1 MRFVYLSFLFFV
13 TALFFLSCKHSG
25 VISVNHKFEQKQL
38 HADYL
43 ILKNILES
51 KHPSLYWYTS
61 KDSMD
66 YYFEY
71 YNNKIQD
78 SMTEQEFT
86 WKVVAPLLNKIHCGH
101 TTVMRSYENIK
112 QSKNKKN
119 PSFPLELK
127 VWNDTMAV
135 VGNLNPKDSIFKRG
149 FIIKS
154 INGVEAKDILS
165 KMLHHLSE
173 DGYAHNVN
181 YIRISSNFPVMHNY
195 VFGLSKEYHILYS
208 DTTGNILSTVLPLYV
223 PGKDT
228 IKHITKQD
236 SVVNTKKI
244 ETAKIKKI
252 TKYRSLQIDSSGQF
266 ATMRLNTFS
275 NGRLRNF
282 FRKSFRTIRKN
293 HIPNLIVDIRTN
305 GGGNV
310 STSTLFTK
318 YFSDSKFKV
327 ADSVFSKSKT
337 VKPYSKYFNGKWL
350 NNLGFAFVAKKKS
363 DGQYHLTRYER
374 KYFKPK
380 VKNHFNGHAYVL
392 INGPTFSASCLF
404 VNAIKGQ
411 QHISIVGE
419 ESGGGW
425 YGNNG
430 IFIPEVKLPNT
441 HIRVN
446 MPLFRVVQ
454 YRHENQNKGKGIWPD
469 IYIPTS
475 YDALKKGYD
484 MKMKVV
490 KEMIFN
496 SNKQLVP

>member
-1 MRFVYLSFLFFV
+1 
-13 TALFFLSCKHSG
+13 
-25 VISVNHKFEQKQL
+25 
-38 HADYL
+38 
-43 ILKNILES
+43 
-51 KHPSLYWYTS
+51 
-61 KDSMD
+61 
-66 YYFEY
+66 
-71 YNNKIQD
+71 
-78 SMTEQEFT
+78 
-86 WKVVAPLLNKIHCGH
+86 
-101 TTVMRSYENIK
+101 
-112 QSKNKKN
+112 
-119 PSFPLELK
+119 LELK

-154 INGVEAKDILS
+154 INGITAKDILS
-165 KMLHHLSE
+165 KMLDHLSE

-181 YIRISSNFPVMHNY
+181 YIRISSNFPAMHNY
-195 VFGLSKEYHILYS
+195 VFGLSKEYNILYA
-208 DTTGNILSTVLPLYV
+208 DTSGNILSAVIPLYF

-228 IKHITKQD
+228 TKLTKKLD

-244 ETAKIKKI
+244 EAPKIKKI
-252 TKYRSLQIDSSGQF
+252 TSYRSLHIDSTAQF

-275 NGRLRNF
+275 NGRLRSF

-318 YFSDSKFKV
+318 YFSDTKFKV
-327 ADSVFSKSKT
+327 ADSVFSKSNN
-337 VKPYSKYFNGKWL
+337 VKPYSKYFKGKWL
-350 NNLGFAFVAKKKS
+350 NNLGFAFVAKKKN
-363 DGQYHLTRYER
+363 DGQYHLSRYER
-374 KYFKPK
+374 KYYKPK

-411 QHISIVGE
+411 RNISIVGE

-441 HIRVN
+441 HIRLN

-454 YRHENQNKGKGIWPD
+454 YRHSNQNKGKGIWPD

-475 YDALKKGYD
+475 YEALKKGYD

-490 KEMIFN
+490 KEMILH
-496 SNKQLVP
+496 SNKQP

>member
-1 MRFVYLSFLFFV
+1 MIFV
-13 TALFFLSCKHSG
+13 SCKHSN
-25 VISVNHKFEQKQL
+25 VISLNNKFEQKQL
-38 HADYL
+38 HADYHML
-43 ILKNILES
+43 TNILES

-71 YNNKIQD
+71 YKNKIQD

-86 WKVVAPLLNKIHCGH
+86 WQVIAPLLNKIHCGH
-101 TTVMRSYENIK
+101 TSVMRSKQSIK
-112 QSKNKKN
+112 QNKNKKS

-135 VGNLNPKDSIFKRG
+135 VGNLNDKDSVFKRG
-149 FIIKS
+149 TIIKS
-154 INGVEAKDILS
+154 INGVSSGEIIS
-165 KMLHHLSE
+165 KMLDHLSE

-181 YIRISSNFPVMHNY
+181 YIRISSNFPAMHSY
-195 VFGLSKEYHILYS
+195 VFGLSKEYLISYV
-208 DTTGNILSTVLPLYV
+208 DTFGNLLSTVLPLYV
-223 PGKDT
+223 PRKDT
-228 IKHITKQD
+228 TKKITKPD
-236 SVVNTKKI
+236 STVNTKKI
-244 ETAKIKKI
+244 VYPKIKKI

-266 ATMRLNTFS
+266 AIMRLNTFS
-275 NGRLRNF
+275 NGRLRSF
-282 FRKSFRTIRKN
+282 FRKSFRTIRKDQ
-293 HIPNLIVDIRTN
+293 IPNLILDIRTN

-318 YFSDSKFKV
+318 YFSDTKFKV
-327 ADSVFSKSKT
+327 ADSVFSKT
-337 VKPYSKYFNGKWL
+337 NNVKPYSTYFNGKWL

-380 VKNHFNGHAYVL
+380 VKNHFSGHAYVL

-419 ESGGGW
+419 ETGGGW

-454 YRHENQNKGKGIWPD
+454 YQHENQNKGKGIWPD

-490 KEMIFN
+490 KAMILN
-496 SNKQLVP
+496 SNKQP

>member
-1 MRFVYLSFLFFV
+1 MRIFYLFFFYCI
-13 TALFFLSCKHSG
+13 ASFFLSCKPSG
-25 VISVNHKFEQKQL
+25 VISINHKFESKQL
-38 HADYL
+38 HSDYSL
-43 ILKNILES
+43 LKNILEL
-51 KHPSLYWYTS
+51 KHPSLYWYSS

-66 YYFEY
+66 YYFDY
-71 YNNKIQD
+71 YKNKIQD

-86 WKVVAPLLNKIHCGH
+86 WQVISPLLNKIHCGH
-101 TTVMRSYENIK
+101 TSAMRSIANIR
-112 QSKNKKN
+112 QSKNKKF

-135 VGNLNPKDSIFKRG
+135 VGNLNTEDSIFKRG
-149 FIIKS
+149 TIIKS
-154 INGVEAKDILS
+154 INGFSSGEIIS
-165 KMLHHLSE
+165 KMLDHLSE

-181 YIRISSNFPVMHNY
+181 YIRISSNFPAMHNY
-195 VFGLSKEYHILYS
+195 VFGLSKEYSITYT
-208 DTTGNILSTVLPLYV
+208 DTSGNLLSTIIPLYV

-228 IKHITKQD
+228 TKSD
-236 SVVNTKKI
+236 SALIEKKI
-244 ETAKIKKI
+244 VKPPIKKI
-252 TKYRSLQIDSSGQF
+252 TNYRSLQIDSSEQF
-266 ATMRLNTFS
+266 AIMRLNTFS
-275 NGRLRNF
+275 SGHLRRF
-282 FRKSFRTIRKN
+282 YRKSFRTIRKN
-293 HIPNLIVDIRTN
+293 HIPNLIVDIRIN

-318 YFSDSKFKV
+318 YFSETKFKV
-327 ADSVFSKSKT
+327 ADSVFSKSNK
-337 VKPYSKYFNGKWL
+337 VKPYSKYFKGKWL
-350 NNLGFAFVAKKKS
+350 NNLGFVFVAKKKS

-404 VNAIKGQ
+404 VNAVKGQ

-419 ESGGGW
+419 ETGGGW

-430 IFIPEVKLPNT
+430 IFIPEVKLPST

-446 MPLFRVVQ
+446 MPLFRLVQ
-454 YRHENQNKGKGIWPD
+454 YRHENQNKGEGIWPD

-490 KEMIFN
+490 KEMILN
-496 SNKQLVP
+496 SNKQL

>member
-1 MRFVYLSFLFFV
+1 MFFISL
-13 TALFFLSCKHSG
+13 TLLSCKNAAI
-25 VISVNHKFEQKQL
+25 ISNDNKFERHQL
-38 HADYL
+38 DTDYSV
-43 ILKNILES
+43 LKNILES

-71 YNNKIQD
+71 YKNKIQD

-86 WKVVAPLLNKIHCGH
+86 WKVLAPLVNKIHCGH
-101 TTVMRSYENIK
+101 TSVMRSKENIK
-112 QSKNKKN
+112 RSKNKRY
-119 PSFPLELK
+119 PSFSLELK

-135 VGNLNPKDSIFKRG
+135 VGNLNSKDSVFKRG
-149 FIIKS
+149 AIIKS
-154 INGVEAKDILS
+154 INGIAAKDIIS
-165 KMLHHLSE
+165 KMLNHLSE
-173 DGYAHNVN
+173 DGYSHNVN
-181 YIRISSNFPVMHNY
+181 YIRISSNFPAMHKY
-195 VFGLSKEYHILYS
+195 VFGLSNEYSILYA
-208 DTTGNILSTVLPLYV
+208 DTSGNILSAILPLYV

-228 IKHITKQD
+228 TKHIAKTD
-236 SVVNTKKI
+236 SVLNTKKI
-244 ETAKIKKI
+244 QTPKIKKI
-252 TKYRSLQIDSSGQF
+252 TTYRSLQIDSTRQF
-266 ATMRLNTFS
+266 AIMRLNTFS
-275 NGRLRNF
+275 DGRLRSF
-282 FRKSFRTIRKN
+282 YRKSFKTIRKKS
-293 HIPNLIVDIRTN
+293 ITNLVVDIRTN

-318 YFSDSKFKV
+318 YFSDKKFKV
-327 ADSVFSKSKT
+327 ADTVFSKINT
-337 VKPYSKYFNGKWL
+337 VKPYSKYFQGKWL
-350 NNLGFAFVAKKKS
+350 NNLGFIFVAKKKS

-374 KYFKPK
+374 KFFKPK
-380 VKNHFNGHAYVL
+380 VKNHFSGHAYVL

-404 VNAIKGQ
+404 LNAVKGQ
-411 QHISIVGE
+411 KNISIVGE

-430 IFIPEVKLPNT
+430 IFIPEVKLPST

-454 YRHENQNKGKGIWPD
+454 YQHEAQNKGKGIWPD

-490 KEMIFN
+490 KEMILE
-496 SNKQLVP
+496 STKEPKH

>member
-1 MRFVYLSFLFFV
+1 MRFLYLSFLFFV
-13 TALFFLSCKHSG
+13 ALFFISCKHSG
-25 VISVNHKFEQKQL
+25 VISVTHKLERKEL
-38 HADYL
+38 HSDYHV
-43 ILKNILES
+43 LKNVLES

-71 YNNKIQD
+71 YKNKIQD

-86 WKVVAPLLNKIHCGH
+86 WQVIAPLLNKIHCGH
-101 TTVMRSYENIK
+101 TSVMKSKENIK
-112 QSKNKKN
+112 QSKNKKYS
-119 PSFPLELK
+119 SFPLELK

-135 VGNLNPKDSIFKRG
+135 VGILNSKDSIFKRG
-149 FIIKS
+149 TIIKS
-154 INGVEAKDILS
+154 INGVSSSEIIS
-165 KMLHHLSE
+165 KMLNHLSE

-195 VFGLSKEYHILYS
+195 VFGLSKEYRITYT
-208 DTTGNILSTVLPLYV
+208 DTFGNLLSTVIPLYI

-228 IKHITKQD
+228 TKPDSVLITK
-236 SVVNTKKI
+236 K
-244 ETAKIKKI
+244 TATPKIKKI

-266 ATMRLNTFS
+266 AIMRLNTFS
-275 NGRLRNF
+275 SGHLRHF
-282 FRKSFRTIRKN
+282 FRKSFRTIREN

-318 YFSDSKFKV
+318 YFSDTKFKV
-327 ADSVFSKSKT
+327 ADSVFSKT
-337 VKPYSKYFNGKWL
+337 NNVKPYSKYFNGKWL

-380 VKNHFNGHAYVL
+380 VKNHFNGHTYVL

-404 VNAIKGQ
+404 VNAVKNQ

-430 IFIPEVKLPNT
+430 IFIPEVKLPST

-490 KEMIFN
+490 KEIILN
-496 SNKQLVP
+496 SNIQP

>member
-1 MRFVYLSFLFFV
+1 
-13 TALFFLSCKHSG
+13 
-25 VISVNHKFEQKQL
+25 
-38 HADYL
+38 
-43 ILKNILES
+43 
-51 KHPSLYWYTS
+51 
-61 KDSMD
+61 
-66 YYFEY
+66 
-71 YNNKIQD
+71 
-78 SMTEQEFT
+78 
-86 WKVVAPLLNKIHCGH
+86 
-101 TTVMRSYENIK
+101 
-112 QSKNKKN
+112 
-119 PSFPLELK
+119 
-127 VWNDTMAV
+127 
-135 VGNLNPKDSIFKRG
+135 
-149 FIIKS
+149 
-154 INGVEAKDILS
+154 
-165 KMLHHLSE
+165 MLDHLSE

-181 YIRISSNFPVMHNY
+181 FIRISSNFPAMHNY
-195 VFGLSKEYHILYS
+195 VFGLSKEYNILYA
-208 DTTGNILSTVLPLYV
+208 DTSGNILSVVIPIYV

-228 IKHITKQD
+228 TKLTKKPD

-244 ETAKIKKI
+244 EAPKIKKI
-252 TKYRSLQIDSSGQF
+252 TSYRSLQIDSTAQF

-275 NGRLRNF
+275 KGRLRSF

-318 YFSDSKFKV
+318 YFSDTKFKV
-327 ADSVFSKSKT
+327 ADSVFSKINN
-337 VKPYSKYFNGKWL
+337 VKPYSKYFKGKWL
-350 NNLGFAFVAKKKS
+350 NNLGFAFVAKKKT
-363 DGQYHLTRYER
+363 DGQFHLSRYER

-411 QHISIVGE
+411 RNVSIVGE

-454 YRHENQNKGKGIWPD
+454 YRHSNQNKGKGIWPD

-475 YDALKKGYD
+475 YEALKKGYD

-490 KEMIFN
+490 KEMILH
-496 SNKQLVP
+496 SNNQP

>member
-1 MRFVYLSFLFFV
+1 MRFLYLSFLFCV
-13 TALFFLSCKHSG
+13 ALFFLSCKHSS
-25 VISVNHKFEQKQL
+25 VITVNHKFDSKQL
-38 HADYL
+38 DSDYFV
-43 ILKNILES
+43 LKSILES

-71 YNNKIQD
+71 FKNEIQD

-86 WKVVAPLLNKIHCGH
+86 WKVIAPLLNKIHCGH
-101 TTVMRSYENIK
+101 TSVMRSKENIK
-112 QSKNKKN
+112 QSKNKKY

-135 VGNLNPKDSIFKRG
+135 IGNLNPKDSIFKRG
-149 FIIKS
+149 TIIKS
-154 INGVEAKDILS
+154 INGVSSSEIIS
-165 KMLHHLSE
+165 KMLDHLSE

-181 YIRISSNFPVMHNY
+181 YIRISSNFPAMHNY
-195 VFGLSKEYHILYS
+195 VFGLSEKYNISYS
-208 DTTGNILSTVLPLYV
+208 DTFGNIVSKIIPIFV

-228 IKHITKQD
+228 INQSIKSD
-236 SVVNTKKI
+236 SVLNTKKI
-244 ETAKIKKI
+244 EIPKLKKI

-266 ATMRLNTFS
+266 AIMRLNTFS
-275 NGRLRNF
+275 NGKLRNF
-282 FRKSFRTIRKN
+282 FRRSFKTLRKN

-318 YFSDSKFKV
+318 YFSDKKFKV

-337 VKPYSKYFNGKWL
+337 VKPYSNYFNGKWL
-350 NNLGFAFVAKKKS
+350 NNLGFAFVAKRNS

-411 QHISIVGE
+411 HNISIVGE

-454 YRHENQNKGKGIWPD
+454 YQHLSQNKGKGIWPD

-490 KEMIFN
+490 KEMILN
-496 SNKQLVP
+496 SNKQP

>member
-1 MRFVYLSFLFFV
+1 MRFFYLYFLFFV
-13 TALFFLSCKHSG
+13 SLTLLSCKHSA
-25 VISVNHKFEQKQL
+25 ITSSNNKFERKLL
-38 HADYL
+38 HSDYFV
-43 ILKNILES
+43 LKNILEL

-71 YNNKIQD
+71 YKNKIQD

-86 WKVVAPLLNKIHCGH
+86 WQVLAPLINKIHCGH
-101 TTVMRSYENIK
+101 TSVMRSKENIK
-112 QSKNKKN
+112 LNKNKKN

-127 VWNDTMAV
+127 FWNDTMAV
-135 VGNLNPKDSIFKRG
+135 VGNLNSKDSIFKRG
-149 FIIKS
+149 VIIKS
-154 INGVEAKDILS
+154 INGISAKEIIS
-165 KMLHHLSE
+165 QMLDHLSE

-181 YIRISSNFPVMHNY
+181 YIRISSNFPALHNY
-195 VFGLSKEYHILYS
+195 VFGLSKEYTISYE
-208 DTTGNILSTVLPLYV
+208 DTTGNILTAVLPLYV
-223 PGKDT
+223 PEKDT
-228 IKHITKQD
+228 IKMKEKKDSVLITK
-236 SVVNTKKI
+236 K
-244 ETAKIKKI
+244 TAAPKIKKI
-252 TKYRSLQIDSSGQF
+252 TKYRSLQIDSSRQF
-266 ATMRLNTFS
+266 AVMRLNSFS
-275 NGRLRNF
+275 NGRLRSF

-293 HIPNLIVDIRTN
+293 HLPNLIVDIRTN

-318 YFSDSKFKV
+318 YFSEKKFKV
-327 ADSVFSKSKT
+327 ADSVFSKT
-337 VKPYSKYFNGKWL
+337 NNVKPYSKYFKEKWL

-363 DGQYHLTRYER
+363 DGKYHLTRYER

-380 VKNHFNGHAYVL
+380 EKNHFAGHAYVL

-411 QHISIVGE
+411 QHITVVGE

-430 IFIPEVKLPNT
+430 IFIPEVKLPST

-454 YRHENQNKGKGIWPD
+454 YQHENENKGKGIWPD
-469 IYIPTS
+469 LYIPTNF
-475 YDALKKGYD
+475 DALKKGYD

-490 KEMIFN
+490 KDMIMDAA
-496 SNKQLVP
+496 KQPKL

>member
-1 MRFVYLSFLFFV
+1 MRYFFLPFLFCV
-13 TALFFLSCKHSG
+13 SLFFLSCKHSS
-25 VISVNHKFEQKQL
+25 VISVNKKYEQKQL
-38 HADYL
+38 HEDYHV
-43 ILKNILES
+43 LKNILES

-66 YYFEY
+66 YYLEFY
-71 YNNKIQD
+71 KNKIHD

-86 WKVVAPLLNKIHCGH
+86 WQVISPLLNKIHCGH
-101 TTVMRSYENIK
+101 TSVMRSKQSIK
-112 QSKNKKN
+112 QNKNKKS

-149 FIIKS
+149 TIIKS
-154 INGVEAKDILS
+154 INGIEAKDILS
-165 KMLHHLSE
+165 TMLDHLSE

-181 YIRISSNFPVMHNY
+181 FIRISSNFPAMHNY
-195 VFGLSKEYHILYS
+195 VFGLSKEYNILYA
-208 DTTGNILSTVLPLYV
+208 DTSGNILSAVIPLYV

-228 IKHITKQD
+228 TKLTKKPD

-244 ETAKIKKI
+244 ETPKIKKI
-252 TKYRSLQIDSSGQF
+252 TSYRSLQIDSSGQF
-266 ATMRLNTFS
+266 AVMRLNTFS
-275 NGRLRNF
+275 NGRLRSF

-318 YFSDSKFKV
+318 YFSNTKFKV
-327 ADSVFSKSKT
+327 ADSVFSKSNT
-337 VKPYSKYFNGKWL
+337 VKPYSKYFKGKWL
-350 NNLGFAFVAKKKS
+350 NNLGFAFVAKKKN
-363 DGQYHLTRYER
+363 DGQYHLSRYER

-411 QHISIVGE
+411 RNISIVGE

-454 YRHENQNKGKGIWPD
+454 YRHENQNKGKGILPD

-475 YDALKKGYD
+475 YEALKKGYD

-490 KEMIFN
+490 KEMILY
-496 SNKQLVP
+496 SNKQP